1 MLIDFNAIRETVV
14 SGMND
19 GEGVV
24 GARMQ
29 VNDSGRFVLTASRQ
43 ARVSACMS
51 RGRAMT
57 STT

>member
-14 SGMND
+14 PGMND

-29 VNDSGRFVLTASRQ
+29 VNDSGRFVLTRIPSGSQ
-43 ARVSACMS
+43 
-51 RGRAMT
+51 
-57 STT
+57 